1 MAFHL
6 RIAYIV
12 LLSTLTFEVNSP
24 WWSSFCYDILFCV
37 TDDLCNL
44 IRAIKKKNCQI
55 EVYRTVFWPSP
66 DWSIWRIRKN
76 PDKRPNLAKKKF
88 TERALILSVQGRPSY
103 EASNDVFILTFG
115 DYSKKLDLG

>member
-44 IRAIKKKNCQI
+44 IRAIKNKNKTEQNKSEYI
-55 EVYRTVFWPSP
+55 YISDGDP
-66 DWSIWRIRKN
+66 DVN
-76 PDKRPNLAKKKF
+76 PRLQK
-88 TERALILSVQGRPSY
+88 
-103 EASNDVFILTFG
+103 
-115 DYSKKLDLG
+115 